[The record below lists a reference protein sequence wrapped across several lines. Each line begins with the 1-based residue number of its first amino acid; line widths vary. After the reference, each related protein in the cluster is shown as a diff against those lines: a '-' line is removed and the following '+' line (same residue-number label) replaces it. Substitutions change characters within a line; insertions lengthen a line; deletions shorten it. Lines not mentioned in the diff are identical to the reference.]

1 MDIPRRNA
9 FERAGIG
16 QRKKSR
22 ILEGQLARY
31 KKAFYVGR
39 VITSEMDRDLLF
51 QVIIHQTNEI
61 LEAERSTVFLYEEK
75 TDQLWSLVATGAKKR
90 EIRIPADYG
99 VAGWVFQHRTPVT
112 VNDAYGD
119 PRFYSDVDKKLG
131 FKTRNILCIPL
142 INWSGNCIGALQSL
156 NKTSG
161 EFTDDDREL
170 LLTISHY
177 VSIALE
183 NMRLYEELKDLSKAR
198 ERTINHLS
206 HELKT
211 PLALIASVFDLF
223 SKDFAEGDNTKQIN
237 RIKRGRRNVNR
248 LVEVQDKIDDILNL
262 KSFEEGEKISRI
274 IEAAAGFVEECSE
287 ENHVQCDE
295 ALALISKR
303 IESVYGLEEIRG
315 KNIELF
321 ELLSE
326 ICDEAVSSMRGRD
339 LQIIRNLGEGL
350 VINADKGSLK
360 KVFVGLLKNAI
371 ENTPDEGRIE
381 VNAGVEGDEICIYF
395 RDYGVGISPQ
405 NQKLIFGGFFHT
417 QDTMDYA
424 SKKPYQ
430 FNAGGSGCDLLRT
443 KVFSERHGFSLDFES
458 TRCKFIPNDID
469 NCPGRIS
476 ECQFVTRETACF
488 SSGGT
493 VFSARF
499 RVSK

>member
-1 MDIPRRNA
+1 MDIPRRNL
-9 FERAGIG
+9 FERTGIN
-16 QRKKSR
+16 QRKESR
-22 ILEGQLARY
+22 ILKTQLARY
-31 KKAFYVGR
+31 KKAFHVGQ
-39 VITSEMDRDLLF
+39 VITAEMGRDLLF
-51 QVIIHQTNEI
+51 QVIIHQTNEV
-61 LEAERSTVFLYEEK
+61 LESERSTVFLYDEK
-75 TDQLWSLVATGAKKR
+75 TDQLWSLVATGIEKK

-99 VAGWVFQHRTPVT
+99 VVGWVYQHRTPVT
-112 VNDAYGD
+112 VNDAYAD
-119 PRFYSDVDKKLG
+119 PRFYSDVDKKSG

-156 NKTSG
+156 NKASG
-161 EFTDDDREL
+161 KFTDDDRDL

-177 VSIALE
+177 VTIALE
-183 NMRLYEELKDLSKAR
+183 NMRLYEELKDLNKAR

-211 PLALIASVFDLF
+211 PLALIASVFHLF

-237 RIKRGRRNVNR
+237 RIKRGQRNVNR
-248 LVEVQDKIDDILNL
+248 LIEVQEKIDDILNL

-287 ENHVQCDE
+287 ENHVQYAE

-303 IESVYGLEEIRG
+303 IESVYGLEEISG
-315 KNIELF
+315 KNIGLF
-321 ELLSE
+321 ELLGE
-326 ICDEAVSSMRGRD
+326 ICDEAMSSMRARD
-339 LQIIRNLGEGL
+339 LQIIRDFGEGL
-350 VINADKGSLK
+350 VINTDKGSLK

-371 ENTPDEGRIE
+371 ENTPNEGKIE
-381 VNAGVEGDEICIYF
+381 VNAGVEGDEVCIYF

-417 QDTMDYA
+417 QDTMGYA
-424 SKKPYQ
+424 SRKPYE

-443 KVFSERHGFSLDFES
+443 KVFSERYGFTLDFES
-458 TRCKFIPNDID
+458 MRCKFIPNDTD
-469 NCPGRIS
+469 ECPGRIS
-476 ECQFVTRETACF
+476 ECQFVTGETECF